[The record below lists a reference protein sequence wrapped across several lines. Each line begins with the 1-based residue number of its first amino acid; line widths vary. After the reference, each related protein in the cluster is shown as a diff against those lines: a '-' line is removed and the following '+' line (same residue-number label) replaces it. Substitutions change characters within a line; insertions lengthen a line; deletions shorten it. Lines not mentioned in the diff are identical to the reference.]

1 MNSIHQAGGIY
12 HSRILAVDDEPAI
25 LTGLKRHLTARG
37 YEVRTATGGVQAL
50 QEIEENPPDLII
62 LDLMMP
68 DKDGLDVTHEVRS
81 RLRLT
86 TPIIVLSARG
96 EEQKKVEALDLGAD
110 DYLTKPF
117 GLDEL
122 MARIRVALRHSQLTG
137 RNATG
142 SVTPPKLIGDEHL
155 TIDLEKHQVIR
166 EGKEIKLTPKQY
178 DLLKYLALNP
188 GKLITHHQFLQAVW
202 GPEYSHEVSYL
213 HVFINQLRQKLE
225 PNPAKPRFILT
236 EPGLG
241 YRFHLPAEL
250 EQDKNWG

>member
-1 MNSIHQAGGIY
+1 MSTHQSDGIY
-12 HSRILAVDDEPAI
+12 RARILAVDDEPSI
-25 LTGLKRHLTARG
+25 LIGLKRHLNARG
-37 YEVRTATGGVQAL
+37 YEVSTATGGVQAL
-50 QEIEENPPDLII
+50 REIEENSPDLLI

-68 DKDGLDVTHEVRS
+68 DKDGLEVTYQVRS
-81 RLRLT
+81 RLRLNI
-86 TPIIVLSARG
+86 PIIVLSARG

-122 MARIRVALRHSQLTG
+122 MARIRVALRHRRISTTDMSG
-137 RNATG
+137 G
-142 SVTPPKLIGDEHL
+142 SVAQPKMVGDAHL
-155 TIDLEKHQVIR
+155 TVDLEKHQVLR
-166 EGKEIKLTPKQY
+166 DGKEIKLTPKQY
-178 DLLKYLALNP
+178 ELLKYLALNP

-202 GPEYSHEVSYL
+202 GPEYGNEASYL

-241 YRFHLPAEL
+241 YRFRFPEEL
-250 EQDKNWG
+250 E